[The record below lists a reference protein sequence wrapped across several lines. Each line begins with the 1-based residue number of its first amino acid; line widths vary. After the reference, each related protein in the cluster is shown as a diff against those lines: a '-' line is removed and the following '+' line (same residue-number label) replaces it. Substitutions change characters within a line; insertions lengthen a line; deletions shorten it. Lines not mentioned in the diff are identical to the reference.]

1 MEFNKEEYNE
11 ISNLNNKNNNPLMNK
26 IPIFSFPQ
34 IPNYNNN
41 FIDFHLFQNNL
52 FSNPYINQPIL
63 NNKLTINNIEGMLNN
78 NLSNKNNTRDCKQN
92 QIANMSQNVNFV
104 NYTLNKDINIENE
117 EKNKIFDKINK

>member
-11 ISNLNNKNNNPLMNK
+11 ISNLNNKSNYTLMNK

-41 FIDFHLFQNNL
+41 FINFHLFQNNL

-78 NLSNKNNTRDCKQN
+78 NLSNKNNTRDYKQN

-104 NYTLNKDINIENE
+104 NYTLNKDIFI
-117 EKNKIFDKINK
+117 